1 MCTLHY
7 SQLSPGTIE
16 MLQVLKHFY
25 QQNQL
30 NFTTGLITKE
40 EDYTIEG
47 LVTEL
52 AVLELLK
59 SGKEAEL
66 KDLYTN
72 WIIESE

>member
-1 MCTLHY
+1 
-7 SQLSPGTIE
+7 

-30 NFTTGLITKE
+30 NFTTGLIAKE

-47 LVTEL
+47 LGTEL